1 MSNKL
6 QELTEKLYN
15 EGLSKGKEEGEQ
27 LLARAHEEAD
37 RIVAD
42 ARKQAD
48 EIVAAAQRQADDLR
62 DKTASDVKM
71 ASAQCLQATKKDIED
86 MLVGAVSADSVK
98 QSLSDP
104 DFLKKI
110 ITAVAERF
118 SATESADLA
127 LILPASLQQELEP
140 WVAGALAKALGSA
153 PKAEFSKK
161 IAGGFSIGPKD
172 GSWFV
177 SLSDET
183 FRELIAECRRR
194 GRWGISSSHRPP
206 PGSCRC
212 GGSRRRVRE
221 DGW

>member
-27 LLARAHEEAD
+27 LLARAREDAERIVAEARAQAE

-42 ARKQAD
+42 AGKQA
-48 EIVAAAQRQADDLR
+48 ADLR
-62 DKTASDVKM
+62 EKTESDLRM
-71 ASAQCLQATKKDIED
+71 GAAQCLQATKKDIED
-86 MLVGAVSADSVK
+86 LLLGAVSSAPVGK
-98 QSLSDP
+98 ALADP

-118 SATESADLA
+118 SASEGADLA

-140 WVAGALAKALGSA
+140 WLAGELSRTLGSGVSA
-153 PKAEFSKK
+153 AFSKK
-161 IAGGFSIGPKD
+161 VAGGFSIGPKD

-177 SLSDET
+177 SLTDET
-183 FRELIAECRRR
+183 FKALIAEYL
-194 GRWGISSSHRPP
+194 RPVT
-206 PGSCRC
+206 RKLLFA
-212 GGSRRRVRE
+212 
-221 DGW
+221 

>member
-27 LLARAHEEAD
+27 LLARAREEAD
-37 RIVAD
+37 QIIAN

-48 EIVAAAQRQADDLR
+48 EIVGAAQRQADDLR
-62 DKTASDVKM
+62 DKTTSDVKM

-86 MLVGAVSADSVK
+86 LLVGAVSADSVK

-118 SATESADLA
+118 SATESADLS

-140 WVAGALAKALGSA
+140 WVAGALAKTLGSA
-153 PKAEFSKK
+153 PKAQFSKK
-161 IAGGFSIGPKD
+161 VAGGFSIGPKD

-177 SLSDET
+177 SFTDET
-183 FRELIAECRRR
+183 FRELIAEYL
-194 GRWGISSSHRPP
+194 RPVTRKFLF
-206 PGSCRC
+206 G
-212 GGSRRRVRE
+212 
-221 DGW
+221 

>member
-27 LLARAHEEAD
+27 LLARARSEAD
-37 RIVAD
+37 GILAAARKEAEEIVAD
-42 ARKQAD
+42 ARKQA
-48 EIVAAAQRQADDLR
+48 EDLR

-86 MLVGAVSADSVK
+86 LLVGAISADSVNK
-98 QSLSDP
+98 SLSDP
-104 DFLKKI
+104 EFLKKI

-127 LILPASLQQELEP
+127 LVLPASLQQELEP
-140 WVAGALAKALGSA
+140 WVAGALAKALGNA

-161 IAGGFSIGPKD
+161 VGGGFSIGPRD

-177 SLSDET
+177 SLTDET
-183 FRELIAECRRR
+183 FRELIAEYL
-194 GRWGISSSHRPP
+194 RPVTRKLLF
-206 PGSCRC
+206 G
-212 GGSRRRVRE
+212 
-221 DGW
+221 

>member
-27 LLARAHEEAD
+27 LLARARSEAES
-37 RIVAD
+37 IVAD
-42 ARKQAD
+42 ARKEA
-48 EIVAAAQRQADDLR
+48 EAIVAAANKQAEDLR
-62 DKTASDVKM
+62 EKTAFDVKM
-71 ASAQCLQATKKDIED
+71 ASTQCIQATKKDIED
-86 MLVGAVSADSVK
+86 LLVGAISADSVN

-104 DFLKKI
+104 DFIKKI

-118 SATESADLA
+118 SASESADLA

-140 WVAGALAKALGSA
+140 WVAGALTKTLGSA

-161 IAGGFSIGPKD
+161 VAGGFSIGPKD

-177 SLSDET
+177 SLTDET
-183 FRELIAECRRR
+183 FRELIAEYL
-194 GRWGISSSHRPP
+194 RPVTRKLIF
-206 PGSCRC
+206 G
-212 GGSRRRVRE
+212 
-221 DGW
+221 